1 MPAFA
6 FTMNTGVILFIVF
19 QFINVIISTIKSI
32 LTVNGS
38 RMTAAVINA
47 VSYTFYAVVTKM
59 LTEQP
64 FEVVIPVTFLT
75 NLIGVYVAKWIL
87 DKPEKKNCGSS
98 CPPSN
103 RKIRLMLKL
112 CFAVKIWVTPYFR
125 LRMTDS
131 FSRFSPIR
139 KNKARRSATFL
150 ENLTSNTPLWKI
162 NPIYERN
169 PLTLPMKTDTILT

>member
-6 FTMNTGVILFIVF
+6 FTMDTGVILFIVF

-87 DKPEKKNCGSS
+87 DKTRKEK
-98 CPPSN
+98 
-103 RKIRLMLKL
+103 L
-112 CFAVKIWVTPYFR
+112 
-125 LRMTDS
+125 
-131 FSRFSPIR
+131 
-139 KNKARRSATFL
+139 
-150 ENLTSNTPLWKI
+150 
-162 NPIYERN
+162 
-169 PLTLPMKTDTILT
+169 